1 MLTVNTRSSSLA
13 DTIRGIPLVR
23 RITKYFD
30 TTTPAPEYKR
40 NDPWNHLINDDAK
53 GLFRVYYQNPHGV
66 PRDMVSLGQDL
77 NALAEH
83 DVGCYCFAETNLDW
97 SRPHVKN
104 EFLTQQRKVW
114 KYATTAFS
122 SIEIPSSSDYL
133 TGGTLTSAVGS
144 WSTRV
149 SKKEEDPS
157 GMGRWSSL
165 TLIGKQN
172 KKLTII
178 TGYRCVRSSGDGS
191 AWTQEKIFMRDR
203 QSKEAP
209 HPRKQF
215 IADLTEFIQEKQKQK
230 HDIILNLDANEVLGE
245 ESGGISKLARDCRL
259 YDLLDLPDV
268 AADEQLRDT
277 YRRGSNRRID
287 YMFGSQRAKDS
298 IRRCGALAYND
309 GIISDHRGLFLD
321 LDPTVLFGGNVHDPV
336 SPTAR
341 GFTSK
346 NEKKVKK
353 YLEKLEKYLTDHKV
367 DQRVDSLIEDAPRL
381 STKEIKFRFE
391 AIDRDMT
398 RGMLYAEKHVKP
410 KEFKYQWSV
419 ALDQAGY
426 RH

>member
-1 MLTVNTRSSSLA
+1 MSTVNTRSSLLA
-13 DTIRGIPLVR
+13 DTIRGIPLLR
-23 RITKYFD
+23 RITEYLD

-40 NDPWNHLINDDAK
+40 NDPWNHPINDDAI

-66 PRDMVSLGQDL
+66 PRDPVSLDHDL
-77 NALAEH
+77 KALAEH
-83 DVGCYCFAETNLDW
+83 DVGCYCLAETNLDW

-122 SIEIPSSSDYL
+122 SIDLPSSSDYL
-133 TGGTLTSAVGS
+133 TGGTITSAVGS

-149 SKKEEDPS
+149 SQKEEDPS

-165 TLIGKQN
+165 TFIGKQN

-215 IADLTEFIQEKQKQK
+215 ITDLTVFIQEKQKQK

-245 ESGGISKLARDCRL
+245 ESGGISKLVRDCRL

-298 IRRCGALAYND
+298 IRRRGALAYND

-321 LDPTVLFGGNVHDPV
+321 LDPMVLFGGNVHDPV
-336 SPTAR
+336 SPTTR

-353 YLEKLEKYLTDHKV
+353 YLEKLEKYLTEHKV
-367 DQRVDSLIEDAPRL
+367 DQRVDSLIEDAPGL
-381 STKEIKFRFE
+381 STKEVKLRFE

-398 RGMLYAEKHVKP
+398 RGMLYAEKQVKA
-410 KEFKYQWSV
+410 KKFKYQWSV

-426 RH
+426 KN